1 MHKCIS
7 SNYLKK
13 DSKPYNNNMEL
24 IPIGTSS
31 ASVMRSRGLS
41 AFVLRCN
48 ENLFLFDCGDG
59 TQFRLLE
66 AGLRRSRIRAVFI
79 SHLHGDHYLGLLG
92 LLTSMSLERRE
103 TPLTIISPKRL
114 VGILKALPGL
124 CPEEIHLQIRHVSL
138 EEDIEWKQVYH
149 EFGIQVCAH
158 PLDHGR
164 FCVGYRV
171 EETGSLGRIDG
182 ALARTLGIRKPEHFQ
197 KLAAGKTVQMPD
209 GQIIR
214 PDQVK
219 RTSGAVFAY
228 VTDTRP
234 CEAGLELAK
243 NADLLV
249 HEATFSES
257 DKERAATTGH
267 STAWDAARL
276 AKTAGAKK
284 LLLTHMSSRYPD
296 PSTLSREAKEL
307 FPSAEIAQEYQVYPI
322 LSEGQKPQT
331 ESAA

>member
-1 MHKCIS
+1 
-7 SNYLKK
+7 
-13 DSKPYNNNMEL
+13 MEL

-41 AFVLRCN
+41 AFVLRSN

-66 AGLRRSRIRAVFI
+66 AGIRRSRIRAVFI
-79 SHLHGDHYLGLLG
+79 THLHGDHYLGLLG
-92 LLTSMSLERRE
+92 LLTSMSLERRQ

-114 VGILKALPGL
+114 AEILKTLPGL

-138 EEDIEWKQVYH
+138 EEDIEWKEVYH
-149 EFGIQVCAH
+149 EFGIQVCAR

-171 EETGSLGRIDG
+171 EETGSLDRIDG
-182 ALARTLGIRKPEHFQ
+182 ALARALGIREPEHFQ
-197 KLAAGKTVQMPD
+197 KLVAGQTVQMPD

-219 RTSGAVFAY
+219 RTSGAVFSY

-234 CEAGLELAK
+234 CEGGLELAK

-249 HEATFSES
+249 HEATFSEN
-257 DKERAATTGH
+257 DKQRAIATGH
-267 STAWDAARL
+267 TTARDAARL
-276 AKTAGAKK
+276 AKAAGAKK
-284 LLLTHMSSRYPD
+284 LLLTHVSSRYPD
-296 PSTLSREAKEL
+296 LSILRREANEL
-307 FPSAEIAQEYQVYPI
+307 FPGAEIAQEFQVYPI
-322 LSEGQKPQT
+322 TQEGQKQQT
-331 ESAA
+331 EPAA